1 MDLAKDKIMEGDCR
15 TVTVKSD
22 FYRECGTFTK
32 CFHKKIAALITAVN
46 TMAVTSIHLK
56 VILLNMILFVIQ
68 CICYI
73 FIVQGIPLS
82 EIGDD
87 GVLFTH
93 RNGSHSDV
101 GLNAFLDLLR
111 VMRDQDCPRMRFI
124 GLTDEN
130 LHDSDCVLIADALS
144 TMAKIAPVN
153 AASPEIML
161 IERSKTGLSS
171 EVVLLLQSTCAD
183 AGIELELD
191 SGRSVQ

>member
-1 MDLAKDKIMEGDCR
+1 
-15 TVTVKSD
+15 
-22 FYRECGTFTK
+22 
-32 CFHKKIAALITAVN
+32 
-46 TMAVTSIHLK
+46 
-56 VILLNMILFVIQ
+56 MILFVIQ

-87 GVLFTH
+87 GVPFTH

-111 VMRDQDCPRMRFI
+111 VMRDQDRPRMRFI
-124 GLTDEN
+124 RLTDAN

-153 AASPEIML
+153 AASPEKML

>member
-22 FYRECGTFTK
+22 FYRECGTSTK

-46 TMAVTSIHLK
+46 TMALTSIHLK
-56 VILLNMILFVIQ
+56 IIL
-68 CICYI
+68 
-73 FIVQGIPLS
+73 
-82 EIGDD
+82 
-87 GVLFTH
+87 
-93 RNGSHSDV
+93 
-101 GLNAFLDLLR
+101 
-111 VMRDQDCPRMRFI
+111 
-124 GLTDEN
+124 
-130 LHDSDCVLIADALS
+130 LIADALS

-153 AASPEIML
+153 AASPEKML